1 MARLRDPAEVLARRR
16 KSYGPGLALKICC
29 AVLVAA
35 AAAMLFLVRG
45 DLTSAGGAI
54 VCPLVAAW
62 LWFANRTRVELDE
75 EGVTVRRGK
84 TEERFSWEEIARV
97 HVVVSRGGNIAAGYK
112 AEVFGRRGPLF
123 RYTLWTDDA
132 RELTAAIR
140 AVIRRDDEEATA

>member
-54 VCPLVAAW
+54 VCPLVA
-62 LWFANRTRVELDE
+62 ANRTRVELDE

-140 AVIRRDDEEATA
+140 AVIRRDDEEAQA